1 MSKYTCMIL
10 PVLILLCMKITQPL
24 LPGLHLSSLRKKPRS
39 FAQKCLDEKIRKRS
53 KSIAGLKACFGRFI
67 PEKFLTN
74 NTEKK
79 HSRHRVFS
87 KENTFW
93 AFFSQIIDADGGCAE
108 VVRKMQ
114 TYLAIHG
121 EYSLSASTGAYCKSR
136 ANLKEDDL
144 VEIFNHTASS
154 FEVHPVDQPLAGRRV
169 VVVDGTGLSMP
180 DTPENQVVW
189 PQISSQKEGCGF
201 PSMRLLGCF
210 DLATGAVLS
219 YAIENK
225 KRHELPLLRQQDE
238 TFKKG
243 DIFLGDKGFC
253 SFFDLNRFHE
263 MGVDSV
269 VTLAR
274 RIPKTERTCV
284 KKNDKN
290 DLLIHWERP
299 AWYKKAPLPK
309 DEWNQ
314 LPKVLLLR
322 QIKVEVKQPGFRT
335 KSFYIITTLLD
346 PANYS
351 AQEIAELYYRRWS
364 VELFFR
370 DQKTTLKMEILRCK
384 SPDMIR
390 KELLMHLIAYNA
402 IRHLIYE
409 AARRHEKD
417 PMRISF
423 KGALQ
428 ALRQAEFSFHKE
440 AYSPKIISQ
449 LKASLHHAIAEKT
462 VPFRPERSEPRCIKR
477 RPKPFQLLTQ
487 PRHEMVETKH
497 RGKYDAKA
505 A

>member
-1 MSKYTCMIL
+1 MV
-10 PVLILLCMKITQPL
+10 VLFMKNTQPF
-24 LPGLHLSSLRKKPRS
+24 LPGLHLASLRKKPRS
-39 FAQKCLDEKIRKRS
+39 TAQKCLDEKIRKRS

-67 PEKFLTN
+67 PERFLEN
-74 NTEKK
+74 NAKKK
-79 HSRHRVFS
+79 HSRHRIFS
-87 KENTFW
+87 KGNTFW

-114 TYLAIHG
+114 VHLSLHG
-121 EYSLSASTGAYCKSR
+121 DCSLSASTGSYCKSR
-136 ANLKEDDL
+136 AKLEEKEL
-144 VEIFNHTASS
+144 AEIFNHTATS
-154 FEVHPVDQPLAGRRV
+154 FEVHPDDQPLAERRV

-201 PSMRLLGCF
+201 PSMRLLSCF

-219 YAIENK
+219 YAIGNK
-225 KRHELPLLRQQDE
+225 KRHELPLLRQQEE

-253 SFFDLNRFHE
+253 SFFDLNRLRKME
-263 MGVDSV
+263 VDSV

-274 RIPKTERTCV
+274 RIPKTEGTCI
-284 KKNDKN
+284 KKNGKD
-290 DLLIHWERP
+290 DLLVHWERP
-299 AWYKKAPLPK
+299 TWYKKAPLPK

-322 QIKVEVKQPGFRT
+322 QIKVEVRRHGFRT

-346 PANYS
+346 PVKYS
-351 AQEIAELYYRRWS
+351 AQDIADLYYRRWS

-384 SPDMIR
+384 TPPMIR
-390 KELLMHLIAYNA
+390 KELLMYLIAYNA

-409 AARRHEKD
+409 AACKHGKD
-417 PMRISF
+417 PMRISY

-428 ALRQAEFSFHKE
+428 ALRQAEFIFHKE
-440 AYSPKIISQ
+440 AYSSKIISQ
-449 LKASLHHAIAEKT
+449 LKASLHHSIAEKI
-462 VPFRPERSEPRCIKR
+462 VPFRPGRSEPRCIKR